1 MAEIDEAFDR
11 HMESDHYVLS
21 KAEVKTRLREHDG
34 MLDNGRK
41 LDLLVDDYF
50 GPPQTDID
58 GETTRKGGTKDINLK
73 FQEATTRSLQKTDA
87 RLETVEYAMENGG
100 MPAHIRLS
108 KQQKGFGLAFIVP
121 VLVAALSVIGNIV
134 IAALS

>member
-1 MAEIDEAFDR
+1 MAEIDEAIAR
-11 HMESDHYVLS
+11 HMESGHLGLS
-21 KAEVKTRLREHDG
+21 RVEIETRLREHDS

-87 RLETVEYAMENGG
+87 RLGVVEYAMENGG
-100 MPAHIRLS
+100 MPAQIKLTKH
-108 KQQKGFGLAFIVP
+108 QKGFGLAVVVP

-134 IAALS
+134 IAALP